1 MDNRLQELTD
11 KIYQEGVNKGKEE
24 ADKILESAKSEA
36 EEIVK
41 KAKNESSEIIE
52 NAKKEA
58 AEIRK
63 TTESELKL
71 SSDQTVNAL
80 KQEIVDLVSRKSID
94 EEASN
99 ATADDDF
106 MEKVIL
112 EMVKNWKADADVSDL
127 KVLISEQ
134 NEKILSS
141 GISKDIKKL
150 MDDGLEIETSKG
162 VKTGFVIGPKDD
174 SYKISFTD
182 EDFSAFFKD
191 YLRPRLIEM
200 LFEK

>member
-134 NEKILSS
+134 NKKILSS